1 MSPNWPDRLYRLL
14 LYAYPAAFR
23 REYGPQMA
31 QLFRD
36 IYRDACRQDGSPGRG
51 FWRLL
56 LTDLMRTALQE
67 HGRALMSAAAAG
79 NVRTRSPLQGALV
92 GALLGLTLSLPG
104 NQPLADHLMGAIMGG
119 MAGAVVGSILG
130 AMRGAQEEQLR
141 PGPLVSL
148 GLILGA
154 FNGGLA
160 GMALGALAGVGAG
173 ALVGPNLGAWLG
185 GASVEANLALS
196 VGVLAA
202 GALLGVVGGAF
213 AGAGA
218 GARAGL
224 RAGLRLSAS

>member
-1 MSPNWPDRLYRLL
+1 MNLKQSDRLYRLL

-23 REYGPQMA
+23 REYGPEMA

-36 IYRDACRQDGSPGRG
+36 TCRDAYRQDGSLGRG
-51 FWRLL
+51 FWMPILV
-56 LTDLMRTALQE
+56 DLMRTALQE
-67 HGRALMSAAAAG
+67 RVCSLLSTAAME
-79 NVRTRSPLQGALV
+79 NVRTRSLIKGMLV
-92 GALLGLTLSLPG
+92 GALLGLTLSLLG

-130 AMRGAQEEQLR
+130 AMRGAREDQLR

-185 GASVEANLALS
+185 GGSIEANLALS

-218 GARAGL
+218 GARVGW
-224 RAGLRLSAS
+224 RAGSRLSSS

>member
-1 MSPNWPDRLYRLL
+1 MNLKQTDRLYRLL
-14 LYAYPAAFR
+14 LYAYPADFR
-23 REYGPQMA
+23 REYGPEMA

-36 IYRDACRQDGSPGRG
+36 TCRDAYRQNGSLGRA
-51 FWRLL
+51 FWMPL
-56 LTDLMRTALQE
+56 LTDLMQTALQE
-67 HGRALMSAAAAG
+67 HVRALLSAAG
-79 NVRTRSPLQGALV
+79 VENVRTRSLLQGTLI
-92 GALLGLTLSLPG
+92 GALLGLLLSLVA

-130 AMRGAQEEQLR
+130 AMRGAQGESL
-141 PGPLVSL
+141 PTPLVSL

-160 GMALGALAGVGAG
+160 GMALGALAGVGVG
-173 ALVGPNLGAWLG
+173 ALVGPNLGEWLG
-185 GASVEANLALS
+185 GASIEANLALS

-218 GARAGL
+218 GARVGW
-224 RAGLRLSAS
+224 RAGSRLSSS